1 MCNVPKRRT
10 NSKRFNL
17 IKQLTP
23 NIKINCSCKTQPVGV
38 STTTPRCVLSISG
51 SHLALRRHGAREEEV
66 GDGGEEEAAGGDE
79 KPHPP
84 GPHPAGV
91 AQPQLLLRP
100 CQTHP
105 QRSAT
110 IAPPETGF
118 CRRRGRV
125 GCYRCRFCPRPRR
138 CAARRSPAGSRGRGQ
153 RPTLQTGWLWRTRQR
168 SGQRSGW
175 GSTSDPCQSFV
186 WWLELGI
193 SAKLFEIL
201 NSKTKTKCN
210 FEYKF

>member
-1 MCNVPKRRT
+1 MSPIFVVEINKSVYERKGRHIYAVKYFNSYCLFFKYILSAAAVMCNVLKRRS
-10 NSKRFNL
+10 NNKRFNL

-38 STTTPRCVLSISG
+38 STTTPSCVQSISG
-51 SHLALRRHGAREEEV
+51 SYLALRRHGAREEEV

-91 AQPQLLLRP
+91 AQPQLRLRL

-110 IAPPETGF
+110 IAQPGN
-118 CRRRGRV
+118 
-125 GCYRCRFCPRPRR
+125 RFL
-138 CAARRSPAGSRGRGQ
+138 SE
-153 RPTLQTGWLWRTRQR
+153 
-168 SGQRSGW
+168 SGSGW
-175 GSTSDPCQSFV
+175 SLPKPVLSTS
-186 WWLELGI
+186 
-193 SAKLFEIL
+193 
-201 NSKTKTKCN
+201 T
-210 FEYKF
+210 